1 MILFNRLLFFA
12 LLTVFLV
19 PAASDAAGLKIDRIK
34 IYFSNARPDITV
46 KRNYPLKVF
55 AEIGY
60 TGVGL
65 LEGYWEVDEE
75 FLTNVKRI
83 IAAEKTV
90 VIESPEIPKV
100 PTFVSGTHK
109 VRFIITN
116 PSLAIKFPFAIY
128 FVTTDE
134 WTEGEKIEGS
144 KDVTRPANKK
154 QCPLK
159 DE

>member
-1 MILFNRLLFFA
+1 MLFAILFSTSGHTA
-12 LLTVFLV
+12 
-19 PAASDAAGLKIDRIK
+19 DLKIKRIN
-34 IYFSNARPDITV
+34 IYFSNNRPEITV
-46 KRNYPLKVF
+46 KRNYPLKAY

-75 FLTNVKRI
+75 FLSNVK
-83 IAAEKTV
+83 KTISSGDRLI
-90 VIESPEIPKV
+90 IESPAIPRV

-109 VRFIITN
+109 VRFVIAN

-134 WTEGEKIEGS
+134 WVESEKNEKNKESENMTRQDDEKECPQKGE
-144 KDVTRPANKK
+144 
-154 QCPLK
+154 
-159 DE
+159 

>member
-1 MILFNRLLFFA
+1 MIIFKRSSLLII
-12 LLTVFLV
+12 LLIVILI
-19 PAASDAAGLKIDRIK
+19 PAAADAAGLKIDRIK
-34 IYFSNARPDITV
+34 IYFNNYRPDITV

-83 IAAEKTV
+83 IASEKTV
-90 VIESPEIPKV
+90 VIESPEIPQI

-109 VRFIITN
+109 VQFVITN
-116 PSLAIKFPFAIY
+116 PSLAIKFPFATY

-134 WTEGEKIEGS
+134 WVDAGEKASPNSREKPS
-144 KDVTRPANKK
+144 K
-154 QCPLK
+154 CG
-159 DE
+159 E